1 MTGLA
6 RKALLSLGLLAV
18 AGAPALAQAPAQ
30 PRNPAVACGGD
41 LATFLA
47 GIKAEAIA
55 KGIPADAAERAL
67 AGAAIDQKV
76 LSRDRAQGVFKQTF
90 TEFSKRTVSKS
101 RLDIGARKMR
111 EYAEVFARAEQEF
124 GVPAPV
130 ITAFWAMETDFGA
143 VQGDFNTLNALVT
156 LAHDCRRPEMFRP
169 QLLAAIEMVQHGDLD
184 PATTTGAW
192 AGEIGQVQM
201 LPEDIIAYGI
211 DGDGDGHVN
220 LKTSSPDAI
229 LTAAKFIQS
238 LGFKAGEPW
247 IQEVRVPDQL
257 PWEKTG
263 LQPGMTAGDWFALG
277 VTPRDGNT
285 SNSALEA
292 SLVLPQ
298 GRKGAAFLT
307 YPNFNIYLE
316 WNQSFI
322 YTTSAAYFATRL
334 AGAPPLSAGQP
345 GTRARRRRDEGP
357 ADPIAGTWSR
367 RRQDRRDPRLG
378 HACCAAEGTAETRAS
393 RGRLGNAKSPGGALR
408 AFGVLLR
415 RLFGPGKFGQNGMP
429 DLS

>member
-1 MTGLA
+1 MTGTA
-6 RKALLSLGLLAV
+6 RKALLTLGLLALT
-18 AGAPALAQAPAQ
+18 GTSALAQTQQQTP
-30 PRNPAVACGGD
+30 PVACGGD
-41 LATFLA
+41 LATFLE
-47 GIKAEAIA
+47 GVKAEAVA
-55 KGIPADAAERAL
+55 KGIPADVADRAL
-67 AGAAIDQKV
+67 AGAAVDQKV

-90 TEFSKRTVSKS
+90 TEFSKRTVSKA
-101 RLDIGARKMR
+101 RLDIGAQKIR
-111 EYAEVFARAEQEF
+111 EYADVFARAESEF

-143 VQGDFNTLNALVT
+143 VQGDFNTRNALVT

-201 LPEDIIAYGI
+201 LPEDIIAYGV
-211 DGDGDGHVN
+211 DGDGDGHIN
-220 LKTSSPDAI
+220 LKKSSPDAI

-238 LGFKAGEPW
+238 LGFKAGQPW
-247 IQEVRVPDQL
+247 IQEVSVPENL

-263 LQPGMTAGDWFALG
+263 LQAGMTAGDWFALG
-277 VTPRDGNT
+277 VAPRDGNT
-285 SNSALEA
+285 ASSGLEA

-298 GRKGAAFLT
+298 GRKGVAFLT

-334 AGAPPLSAGQP
+334 AGASPYQGGNPEPGLGDVEMKALQTRLQALGHDVGKIDGILGSGTRTALQKEQLKLGLPADGWATPELLSA
-345 GTRARRRRDEGP
+345 
-357 ADPIAGTWSR
+357 
-367 RRQDRRDPRLG
+367 L
-378 HACCAAEGTAETRAS
+378 
-393 RGRLGNAKSPGGALR
+393 
-408 AFGVLLR
+408 
-415 RLFGPGKFGQNGMP
+415 
-429 DLS
+429 

>member
-1 MTGLA
+1 MTGTA
-6 RKALLSLGLLAV
+6 RKALLSLGLLALT
-18 AGAPALAQAPAQ
+18 GASALAQTQAQ
-30 PRNPAVACGGD
+30 PQTPSVACGGD
-41 LATFLA
+41 LATFLEDV
-47 GIKAEAIA
+47 KAEAVG
-55 KGIPADAAERAL
+55 KGVPADVVDRAL

-90 TEFSKRTVSKS
+90 TEFSKRTVSKA
-101 RLDIGARKMR
+101 RLDIGAQKMK
-111 EYAEVFARAEQEF
+111 EYADVFARAESEF
-124 GVPAPV
+124 GIPAPV

-143 VQGDFNTLNALVT
+143 VQGDFNTRNALVT

-169 QLLAAIEMVQHGDLD
+169 QLLAAIEMVQHGDLE
-184 PATTTGAW
+184 PATTSGAW

-201 LPEDIIAYGI
+201 LPEDIIAYGV

-220 LKTSSPDAI
+220 VKKSSPDAI

-238 LGFKAGEPW
+238 LGFKAGQPW
-247 IQEVRVPDQL
+247 IQEVSVPQQL

-277 VTPRDGNT
+277 VTPRDGDT

-334 AGAPPLSAGQP
+334 AGAPPYQAGNPEPGLADGEMKALQTRLQSLGHNVGKIDGILGS
-345 GTRARRRRDEGP
+345 GTRAALQKEQLKLGLP
-357 ADPIAGTWSR
+357 ADGWATPE
-367 RRQDRRDPRLG
+367 L
-378 HACCAAEGTAETRAS
+378 
-393 RGRLGNAKSPGGALR
+393 LNAL
-408 AFGVLLR
+408 
-415 RLFGPGKFGQNGMP
+415 
-429 DLS
+429 